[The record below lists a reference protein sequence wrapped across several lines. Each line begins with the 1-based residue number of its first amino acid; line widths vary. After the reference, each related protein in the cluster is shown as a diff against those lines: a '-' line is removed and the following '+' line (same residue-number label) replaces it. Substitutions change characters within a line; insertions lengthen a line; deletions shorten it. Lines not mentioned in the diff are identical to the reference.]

1 MAVAFTTWSEGMDK
15 LEIKYEIVGLFD
27 TVELVKS
34 PNLTI
39 IAGLTISIMLGPNVF
54 SIENHKITGTIKLD
68 GGAVAINGEW
78 VHDLGYTPF
87 LFPLEL
93 TESVTYAKLG

>member
-1 MAVAFTTWSEGMDK
+1 MDK
-15 LEIKYEIVGLFD
+15 LEINYEVDNLSE
-27 TVELVKS
+27 VKLLAKS
-34 PNLTI
+34 PNLTVSVS
-39 IAGLTISIMLGPNVF
+39 LTISVVLSPNVF
-54 SIENHKITGTIKLD
+54 SIENHRTTGTIKLD
-68 GGAVAINGEW
+68 GGVVAIDGEW

>member
-1 MAVAFTTWSEGMDK
+1 MNK
-15 LEIKYEIVGLFD
+15 LEINYEIVGLFD
-27 TVELVKS
+27 VAELVKS

-39 IAGLTISIMLGPNVF
+39 SVGLIISVVLGPNVF
-54 SIENHKITGTIKLD
+54 SIENHKTRGNIKLD

-78 VHDLGYTPF
+78 VYDGLGYTPF
-87 LFPLEL
+87 LFPLEF